1 MSLIGQ
7 LRLFHFCYFSN
18 PPATRPIYRA
28 IRRSRALKIVE
39 LGIGDGSRAM
49 RMIAVAKRASPD
61 RDVEYCG
68 LDRFEDQAGSAGPR
82 LTLKG
87 AHRLLGDAGVR
98 VRLVPGDP
106 TESIVRIA
114 NSLGKVD
121 LLILPAELES
131 PSIARVWFF
140 VPRMLHRRSIVF
152 IEREQPDGRHELDVM
167 PRQTIDGLAAAGAV
181 RRAA

>member
-7 LRLFHFCYFSN
+7 LRLFHSCYFSN
-18 PPATRPIYRA
+18 PPANRPIYLA

-49 RMIAVAKRASPD
+49 RMIAVAKLASPGM
-61 RDVEYCG
+61 DVEYCG
-68 LDRFEDQAGSAGPR
+68 LDRFEDQAGPR

-87 AHRLLGDAGVR
+87 AHRLLGDVGGR

-106 TESIVRIA
+106 PESIVRIA

-140 VPRMLHRRSIVF
+140 VPRMLHQRSIVL
-152 IEREQPDGRHELDVM
+152 IEREQPDGRRELDVM
-167 PRQTIDGLAAAGAV
+167 SRQTIDGLAAAGAI

>member
-1 MSLIGQ
+1 MSLIGK
-7 LRLFHFCYFSN
+7 LRLFHACNFSN
-18 PPATRPIYRA
+18 SPANRPIYRA
-28 IRRSRALKIVE
+28 IRRSCPRKIVE
-39 LGIGDGSRAM
+39 LGIGDGSRAL
-49 RMIAVAKRASPD
+49 RMIAVAKLASPD

-68 LDRFEDQAGSAGPR
+68 LDRFEDQAVSAGPR

-106 TESIVRIA
+106 PESLVRIA

-121 LLILPAELES
+121 LLILPGGLES
-131 PSIARVWFF
+131 PLMGRVWFF

-152 IEREQPDGRHELDVM
+152 IEREQPDGRRELDVM
-167 PRQTIDGLAAAGAV
+167 PRQTIDGLAAAGTV
-181 RRAA
+181 RHAA